1 MHVVQALSVVALT
14 FISSMPG
21 RQQAAPTAKPVAQWK
36 HPGVLSLEI
45 GGDFEGDILLPRNRS
60 TDRNAVTKKDELWPK
75 GIIPYVIDAQLN
87 RTTKKILKT
96 MADIESETCLRFV
109 ARRNQKNY
117 VLITRREGCSSFVG
131 RQGGVQEVSLGT
143 HCLYTGLIAH
153 ELLHAVGFDHEH
165 SRSDRDEYIDVFME
179 NVEPE
184 NTEQFEKLAPSKNRL
199 LTPFDMD
206 SIMLYGSET
215 FAREP
220 GLVTMLAKNG
230 SHLKDVFE
238 KPGLSASDVLR
249 INLLYNCK
257 NKKK

>member
-1 MHVVQALSVVALT
+1 MEALYQQSVLFDRQVNDASSPEFSATLGDNSIEWIREIVRSVV
-14 FISSMPG
+14 
-21 RQQAAPTAKPVAQWK
+21 REETAKCTWGETA
-36 HPGVLSLEI
+36 
-45 GGDFEGDILLPRNRS
+45 GD
-60 TDRNAVTKKDELWPK
+60 
-75 GIIPYVIDAQLN
+75 

-109 ARRNQKNY
+109 ARRKQKNY

-238 KPGLSASDVLR
+238 KPGLSAKAWLTTVGGPQRHVEMMTSGGGHDPSGKTEAVG
-249 INLLYNCK
+249 
-257 NKKK
+257 